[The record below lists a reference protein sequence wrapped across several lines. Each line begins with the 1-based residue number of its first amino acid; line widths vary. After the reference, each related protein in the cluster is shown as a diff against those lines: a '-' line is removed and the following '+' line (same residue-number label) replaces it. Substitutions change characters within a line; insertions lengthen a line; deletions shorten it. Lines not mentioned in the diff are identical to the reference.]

1 VRTTRSEELLGQIDE
16 ARKRLY
22 ATVRARAPET
32 LAQRPTPEAWSVVE
46 NVRHL
51 LFAEQKHLGR
61 LYLEGFAY
69 SPIGLRTDGLR
80 RASGAGSQPTD
91 DIEEVLAA
99 WDAVHEEVRQALRGV
114 ADPSAALDRNL
125 RHLRSHVRT
134 IERLLDERDGDS

>member
-1 VRTTRSEELLGQIDE
+1 MTSPAEELLSQIDE
-16 ARKRLY
+16 ARERLY

-61 LYLEGFAY
+61 LYVEGFAY
-69 SPIGLRTDGLR
+69 SPIGLRMDGR
-80 RASGAGSQPTD
+80 QRSSGAGSQPTD
-91 DIEEVLAA
+91 DVEEVLAA
-99 WDAVHEEVRQALRGV
+99 WDVVHEEVREAVER
-114 ADPSAALDRNL
+114 ADDAERALDRNL

-134 IERLLDERDGDS
+134 IEKLLDERDGER